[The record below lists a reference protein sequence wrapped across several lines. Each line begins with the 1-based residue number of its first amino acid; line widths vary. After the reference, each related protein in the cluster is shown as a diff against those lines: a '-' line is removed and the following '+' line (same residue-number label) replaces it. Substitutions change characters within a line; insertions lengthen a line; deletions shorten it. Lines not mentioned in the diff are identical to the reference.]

1 MVQVFING
9 IYRSMKWMKATPLPE
24 VQALVAPKHFSG
36 YDSDAVT
43 AELGFDTSTWTYDG
57 TIDRASLERG
67 AKPWYRKGTE
77 IPVTKYEDIVDISFP
92 RRGFAFS
99 EMGTPGKT
107 AKARHFRAF
116 LAAAFWAP
124 RTPNWLAG
132 HSLIANFCK
141 K

>member
-1 MVQVFING
+1 PSTFL
-9 IYRSMKWMKATPLPE
+9 AT
-24 VQALVAPKHFSG
+24 
-36 YDSDAVT
+36 VT

-99 EMGTPGKT
+99 EMGLP
-107 AKARHFRAF
+107 AKPRKPAIFG
-116 LAAAFWAP
+116 LFWRP
-124 RTPNWLAG
+124 RFGHHEHRTGWLVI
-132 HSLIANFCK
+132 H
-141 K
+141 